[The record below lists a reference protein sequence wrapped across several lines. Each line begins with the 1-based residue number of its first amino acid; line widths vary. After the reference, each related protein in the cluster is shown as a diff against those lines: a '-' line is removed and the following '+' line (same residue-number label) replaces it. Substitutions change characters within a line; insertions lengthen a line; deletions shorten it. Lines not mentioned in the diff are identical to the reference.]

1 MTMADWR
8 LQTAGWGAWLCVGLT
23 LAACARIPPSKAP
36 QPPPA
41 AAAQPAP
48 GTVPPGVMNPPD
60 VLNLIPLP
68 ATVEPRATPPFQI
81 GAGTAI
87 VVSTPD
93 EHAAR
98 IARQLAQ
105 LIGRAT
111 GVVPKVL
118 SAADSAPA
126 IVLGLG
132 PVESSGSYDLTI
144 AQDGVRLTAPDPAG
158 LFYGVQT
165 LRQLLPYWS
174 EYEAVMFQQ
183 PRPATLA
190 PGTHLRAP
198 APPRRGCARAR

>member
-8 LQTAGWGAWLCVGLT
+8 LQTAGWGAWLGLGLT

-158 LFYGVQT
+158 LFYGVRT
-165 LRQLLPYWS
+165 TRLVLPLLS
-174 EYEAVMFQQ
+174 EHPVILF
-183 PRPATLA
+183 PHRP
-190 PGTHLRAP
+190 P
-198 APPRRGCARAR
+198 CS